1 MQGPVSDLILST
13 ARVAAGAGAWGEVRS
28 QLEREPLTAERDGA
42 RAILLAEACLRTG
55 DPRTATRWLN
65 TAAPLLSSAG
75 DRPGQR
81 RVVNMQGAA
90 AFALGTLDAAAEHF
104 GTALEMAR
112 TDGDALLTAR
122 AINNLGAI
130 DALRGDS
137 ARAIAAYQLAIPAYQ
152 RMGHTLGLAESWH
165 NLAISYRSRDELD
178 AADEAERRAIEF
190 ATEAG
195 NPRLAA
201 MAQVGRAEISL
212 RRGDYALARANASRA
227 ATVFSTVPD
236 YLLQADALRVQAE
249 ASDQLRL
256 PAVADAAFAE
266 AYTLARTH
274 EHRLQEAQILQTHA
288 QAMLRRGELTAAKM
302 LGGEALDAFRR
313 LGRVAAADDMH
324 AFLAGL
330 DR

>member
-1 MQGPVSDLILST
+1 MFDPVADPVLMT
-13 ARVAAGAGAWGEVRS
+13 ARAAASAGAWGDVRAA
-28 QLEREPLTAERDGA
+28 LEQEQPRAARDGA
-42 RAILLAEACLRTG
+42 RATLLAEACLRTG
-55 DPRTATRWLN
+55 DPRTANTWL
-65 TAAPLLSSAG
+65 AAATPLLARAG

-90 AFALGTLDAAAEHF
+90 AFALGTLDTAAERF

-112 TDGDALLTAR
+112 TDGDPLLTAR

-130 DALRGDS
+130 DALRGDTD
-137 ARAIAAYQLAIPAYQ
+137 RAIAAYQLAIPVYH

-165 NLAISYRSRDELD
+165 NLAISYRSRDQLD
-178 AADEAERRAIEF
+178 DADEAERRAIEF

-212 RRGDYALARANASRA
+212 RRGDHALARANASRA
-227 ATVFSTVPD
+227 ATVFSAVPD

-249 ASDQLRL
+249 ACDRLRF
-256 PAVADAAFAE
+256 PVIADAVLAQ
-266 AYTLARTH
+266 AYDLARTH

-288 QAMLRRGELTAAKM
+288 HILLRRGELTDARAR
-302 LGGEALDAFRR
+302 GEAALTAFQR
-313 LGRVAAADDMH
+313 LGSTAAVEEVQG
-324 AFLAGL
+324 FLARL
-330 DR
+330 P

>member
-1 MQGPVSDLILST
+1 MPGPAADLTLLT
-13 ARVAAGAGAWGEVRS
+13 ARAAAGAGAWGDVRA

-55 DPRTATRWLN
+55 DPRTATRWLD
-65 TAAPLLSSAG
+65 TAAPLLASAG

-90 AFALGTLDAAAEHF
+90 AFALGTLDAAAERF

-112 TDGDALLTAR
+112 TDADALLTAR

-130 DALRGDS
+130 DALRGDT
-137 ARAIAAYQLAIPAYQ
+137 AQAIAAYQLAIPAYH

-165 NLAISYRSRDELD
+165 NLAISYRVRDELN

-190 ATEAG
+190 ATEAA

-212 RRGDYALARANASRA
+212 RRGDYALARANAARA
-227 ATVFSTVPD
+227 ATTFSAVPD
-236 YLLQADALRVQAE
+236 YLLQADALRVKAE
-249 ASDQLRL
+249 ASDLMRF
-256 PAVADAAFAE
+256 PIVADTALSQ
-266 AYTLARTH
+266 AYELARTH
-274 EHRLQEAQILQTHA
+274 EHQLQEAQILQTHA
-288 QAMLRRGELTAAKM
+288 NIMLRRGDLAAARM
-302 LGGEALDAFRR
+302 LGTDALEAFWR
-313 LGRVAAADDMH
+313 LGSVAAANDMT